1 MEKHGWELRVEMTGV
16 GEMEEIGR
24 KADKEGERVQAMTRA
39 NQMMMKREGSSN
51 SAKPEADEVGEAK
64 WRISGR
70 RRVVEGEES
79 LKTLLL
85 LLLFYYR

>member
-1 MEKHGWELRVEMTGV
+1 MSSPIQHQSESDDDE
-16 GEMEEIGR
+16 
-24 KADKEGERVQAMTRA
+24 
-39 NQMMMKREGSSN
+39 EGSSN